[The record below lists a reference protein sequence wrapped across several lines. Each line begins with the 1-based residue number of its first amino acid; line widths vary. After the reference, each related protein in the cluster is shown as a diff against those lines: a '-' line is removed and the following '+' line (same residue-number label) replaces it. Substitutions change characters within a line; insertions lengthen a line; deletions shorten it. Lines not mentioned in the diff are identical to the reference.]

1 MGPRALRLLRGFAA
15 AMLSTLVALL
25 FHLAGGGALAAPLLL
40 GAVVV
45 FSTIVCL
52 ALAGRRVSTA
62 RLIPAVGASQVL
74 FHVLFAGAAGS
85 SPAAAAGSIHARHAR
100 IGVDPVAAADLAG
113 TGMSIVSTAQAPT
126 SMALTPLMALS
137 HLAAAVLTVLA
148 LRFGEGALVA
158 LLALARRT
166 SVLRLASLAAG
177 IVDRQPTPPRPAI
190 TAGTLPC
197 AQQRR
202 WAALTLHRGPPAF
215 AVTSVQSA

>member
-1 MGPRALRLLRGFAA
+1 MGPRALRLLRGFVAA
-15 AMLSTLVALL
+15 VVSTLVALL

-40 GAVVV
+40 GAVLVS
-45 FSTIVCL
+45 STIICL
-52 ALAGRRVSTA
+52 VFTGRRVSMA
-62 RLIPAVGASQVL
+62 RLLPAVGASQVL
-74 FHVLFAGAAGS
+74 FHVLFASAAGS
-85 SPAAAAGSIHARHAR
+85 SPAAAGSLHARHAQ

-113 TGMSIVSTAQAPT
+113 TTMSIVSTTPATT

-148 LRFGEGALVA
+148 LRFGEGALMA

-166 SVLRLASLAAG
+166 SVLRLASLASA

-190 TAGTLPC
+190 TAGMLPC

-202 WAALTLHRGPPAF
+202 WASLTLHRGPPAF
-215 AVTSVQSA
+215 AVSSVQSA